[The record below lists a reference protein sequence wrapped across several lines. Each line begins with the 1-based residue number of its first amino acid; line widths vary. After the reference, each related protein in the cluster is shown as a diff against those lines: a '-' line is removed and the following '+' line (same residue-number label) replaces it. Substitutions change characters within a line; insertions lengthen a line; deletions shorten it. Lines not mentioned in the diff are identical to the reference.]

1 MVFPPFP
8 PVIPA
13 THVVSTS
20 VSQQNEGRTQKE
32 RWGAV
37 SVSAMKSEELQILP
51 EHLAAEEQCTKNKAS
66 QGSTRLESRKGA
78 EVEAKLSEAAW
89 MLKQESRR
97 VFSEL
102 MSLKKR
108 KQQFEE
114 GQVAAAR
121 AITQKANIVYQ
132 MLRKVH
138 ANFQRV
144 FSEMAPGL
152 VGLGD
157 VLGEHI
163 DMSIA
168 AQAVHSST
176 FQEPED
182 SGGLELGVCHPK
194 AFAWSL
200 LLAGR
205 NRHSTGR
212 LLPYGAGPQRRSHRH
227 GV

>member
-1 MVFPPFP
+1 
-8 PVIPA
+8 
-13 THVVSTS
+13 
-20 VSQQNEGRTQKE
+20 
-32 RWGAV
+32 
-37 SVSAMKSEELQILP
+37 MKSEELQILP

-163 DMSIA
+163 DMTVVALSLVFAIQKLA
-168 AQAVHSST
+168 RGPFYLLDEIDTAL
-176 FQEPED
+176 D
-182 SGGLELGVCHPK
+182 
-194 AFAWSL
+194 AFYHTV
-200 LLAGR
+200 LAH
-205 NRHSTGR
+205 N
-212 LLPYGAGPQRRSHRH
+212 
-227 GV
+227 